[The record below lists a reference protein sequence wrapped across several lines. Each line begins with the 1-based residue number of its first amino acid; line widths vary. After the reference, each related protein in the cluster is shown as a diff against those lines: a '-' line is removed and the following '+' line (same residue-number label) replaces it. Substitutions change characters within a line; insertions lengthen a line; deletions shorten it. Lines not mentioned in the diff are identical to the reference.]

1 MANMNGSTCAATSP
15 VPEFARIFYQLLDQ
29 FSLVATKDVIL
40 KHFARFLRKALCP
53 RYHLLA

>member
-1 MANMNGSTCAATSP
+1 MPNMIGNTCADTSP
-15 VPEFARIFYQLLDQ
+15 VPEFARIFYQLPDQ

-53 RYHLLA
+53 RDHLLA